1 MKNPTFFKRRHL
13 ATAIGS
19 ALLPALATQSVL
31 AQQLEEVVVTATK
44 RSESVQDIAVTVKAL
59 TSDRLE
65 QLGIQNFEDY
75 LIQLPGVT
83 AGGSG
88 PGQNTV
94 YIRGVASTTP
104 NLTTAGVAGIAP
116 NVAFYLDEQPLS
128 QPGRN
133 LDVYTADLQR
143 VEVLSGPQ
151 GTLFGA
157 SSQAGTVRLI
167 TNKPDVTGSYGKIKA
182 GASTMSDG
190 AGNYNFEVMGNWAIS
205 DNLAIRAVAYTD
217 EMGGYIDNVAGQID
231 ASESARFRSA
241 GTARSNGVPVSAR
254 RQGFQANADLSGVTF
269 LAADNRDLVEED
281 FNDSNYQGARISL
294 RYDISPDWSLLVAHT
309 TQDLEADGVFYAD
322 PNLGDLEIQTYT
334 DSTLKDG
341 FDNTA
346 WTLEGRIGSLDVV
359 YTGAFTKRESD
370 QIVEYTD
377 YLFVG
382 QYLPYYI
389 CDSSVTYPGGAA
401 PSGTCYEPDLYVTS
415 HSETEVQTH
424 EFRLST
430 DASKKLRATVGAF
443 YSDLELQER
452 NDFSYPS
459 NTKALTFGSR
469 GFAPNFPYTTGFTSE
484 DGPFPEDTIFRNDVL
499 RTDRQLGFFGEV
511 SFDVADNLTLIAG
524 VRHYDIEVD
533 LEGSAN
539 GSFFNSF
546 QPDCN
551 VYGTDISDLYN
562 GDGQYTDRNAGV
574 CEFTGQTTYTL
585 ADLDDPNTPAR
596 VKAALQAP
604 DVAKADGQIYKFT
617 GQYRLNDDVMVY
629 ATYSEGFRPGLL
641 NRPGGAS
648 TALANGGTYS
658 VPYALETDDLT
669 NYEFGWKADLLDGT
683 LRFNGAAF
691 FADIDNLQTTIFDP
705 SITNL
710 FFSDNA
716 ANAEIMGLE
725 GDITWLPKIA
735 GLTISGGFSFL
746 DTEIKEVL
754 TPTDDVQEGLSLAY
768 APEMQLSVTARYEWP
783 MGELTAHVQGNGT
796 YSDESYSDIILI
808 NRDVIDSWSMLGL
821 SAGVRNEE
829 WALEVFVDNA
839 TDERAEIARNYV
851 NDRERVTYARPRT
864 MGARFSLSF

>member
-1 MKNPTFFKRRHL
+1 M
-13 ATAIGS
+13 
-19 ALLPALATQSVL
+19 
-31 AQQLEEVVVTATK
+31 
-44 RSESVQDIAVTVKAL
+44 
-59 TSDRLE
+59 
-65 QLGIQNFEDY
+65 
-75 LIQLPGVT
+75 
-83 AGGSG
+83 
-88 PGQNTV
+88 
-94 YIRGVASTTP
+94 
-104 NLTTAGVAGIAP
+104 
-116 NVAFYLDEQPLS
+116 
-128 QPGRN
+128 
-133 LDVYTADLQR
+133 
-143 VEVLSGPQ
+143 
-151 GTLFGA
+151 
-157 SSQAGTVRLI
+157 
-167 TNKPDVTGSYGKIKA
+167 
-182 GASTMSDG
+182 
-190 AGNYNFEVMGNWAIS
+190 
-205 DNLAIRAVAYTD
+205 
-217 EMGGYIDNVAGQID
+217 
-231 ASESARFRSA
+231 
-241 GTARSNGVPVSAR
+241 
-254 RQGFQANADLSGVTF
+254 
-269 LAADNRDLVEED
+269 
-281 FNDSNYQGARISL
+281 
-294 RYDISPDWSLLVAHT
+294 
-309 TQDLEADGVFYAD
+309 
-322 PNLGDLEIQTYT
+322 
-334 DSTLKDG
+334 
-341 FDNTA
+341 
-346 WTLEGRIGSLDVV
+346 
-359 YTGAFTKRESD
+359 
-370 QIVEYTD
+370 
-377 YLFVG
+377 
-382 QYLPYYI
+382 
-389 CDSSVTYPGGAA
+389 
-401 PSGTCYEPDLYVTS
+401 
-415 HSETEVQTH
+415 
-424 EFRLST
+424 
-430 DASKKLRATVGAF
+430 
-443 YSDLELQER
+443 
-452 NDFSYPS
+452 
-459 NTKALTFGSR
+459 
-469 GFAPNFPYTTGFTSE
+469 
-484 DGPFPEDTIFRNDVL
+484 
-499 RTDRQLGFFGEV
+499 
-511 SFDVADNLTLIAG
+511 
-524 VRHYDIEVD
+524 RHYDIEVD

-829 WALEVFVDNA
+829 WTLEVFVDNA